1 MNKFP
6 AIILLFLLFV
16 SCDKLHEL
24 TQFEMDYDT
33 SVTINSTVGI
43 NIPFNIY
50 TPEIPTNSSSV
61 FEVNNTRKDLIE
73 EIKLKKLSLLITFPE
88 DQNFNFLNSIEV
100 YISTNSLDEVKIAW
114 AEDIPND
121 EIKEINL
128 NVNEIDLKDY
138 IKSDSIIMRTKTI
151 TDRLISTDTEVDIH
165 STFWVDARIL
175 GL

>member
-1 MNKFP
+1 MNKLP
-6 AIILLFLLFV
+6 GIILIFLLSV
-16 SCDKLHEL
+16 SCEKLHEL

-43 NIPFNIY
+43 NLPFNIY
-50 TPEIPTNSSSV
+50 TPEIPTNSTSV

-73 EIKLKKLSLLITFPE
+73 EIKLQKLSLVIASPE

-100 YISTNSLDEVKIAW
+100 YISTESLDEVKIAW
-114 AEDIPND
+114 LEDIPND
-121 EIKEINL
+121 ERKELNL
-128 NVNEIDLKDY
+128 NINEIDLKDY
-138 IKSDSIIMRTKTI
+138 IKSDSIQLRTKTV
-151 TDRLISTDTEVDIH
+151 TDRLITTDTDIDIH